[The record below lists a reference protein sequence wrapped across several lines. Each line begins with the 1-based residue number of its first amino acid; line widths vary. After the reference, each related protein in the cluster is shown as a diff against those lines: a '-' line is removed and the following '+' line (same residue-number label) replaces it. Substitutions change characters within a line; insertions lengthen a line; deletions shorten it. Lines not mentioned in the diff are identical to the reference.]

1 MPLTW
6 GKEIFLQATK
16 YVLYKPKGLSCVYLM
31 SCSTLDQGKKEFKGE
46 VQNED
51 CICLTVWLHRSP
63 GTNFIL
69 DLCNI
74 KQIKHWCDEVMK
86 FLYCF
91 FNFIKSWNLKNRA
104 IFKHNCHLFS
114 TNTYCVSWDLLSD
127 RKQLAFRT
135 IPRRHW
141 QFQISF
147 RFLAQKNFN
156 HLLSNWLP

>member
-1 MPLTW
+1 MC
-6 GKEIFLQATK
+6 
-16 YVLYKPKGLSCVYLM
+16 LSDVMQHLG
-31 SCSTLDQGKKEFKGE
+31 SRKKKFKGE

-114 TNTYCVSWDLLSD
+114 TNTYCVSWNLLSD